1 MFRRSWAFSLW
12 LCMIFIPKMCHA
24 WVIRYIVTV
33 GLVKQSSKVYTADG
47 FAYWNDGFRKLQKHE
62 RSEQHVAARNA
73 LHSLGGMRRIDEAL
87 DSSVKSNR
95 EAANKMLVNVVR
107 ALMFQTCQ
115 N

>member
-1 MFRRSWAFSLW
+1 MLGHSIYCNCRACQTKL
-12 LCMIFIPKMCHA
+12 K
-24 WVIRYIVTV
+24 
-33 GLVKQSSKVYTADG
+33 GLHSGS